1 MALPHTYIL
10 GSSGTGKSTH
20 QKQLA
25 IAHIRE
31 GGGLLYLDPHGED
44 ATDLLNYIPQKRRKD
59 VILFDPI
66 DFPLAWN
73 PLADAPEKDH
83 PLIASTFVD
92 TIRTIS
98 KLTGGGTAVMDM
110 YTYASVCTMLETG
123 GSLTD
128 IPQLLRDEQYLSD
141 IADTLKDSP
150 IKDFWQQ
157 FINLAG
163 KEREQQ
169 VASTYNKFFQ
179 LNADPRIRHILNQ
192 RHSSFNLGDVLEEQK
207 ILIARLPQGKLGMGK
222 AALLGSLLLSQA
234 HVAALSR
241 QSRERFLFILD
252 EVHLWAPSIVSELL
266 SGVRK
271 FGVSLLCSHQYVR
284 QLPEDLFDA
293 FMGNCE
299 RHVFRISEEDAL
311 RFQRRLMMQD
321 TALNL
326 DELPDFTYR
335 VFPWRKTDEDVTLP
349 EMPPAL
355 DRSRSNIEARTKFG
369 Q

>member
-25 IAHIRE
+25 IDHLSA

-59 VILFDPI
+59 VILFDDLP
-66 DFPLAWN
+66 WN
-73 PLADAPEKDH
+73 PLADASPDDY

-110 YTYASVCTMLETG
+110 YVYASVVTMLETQ

-128 IPQLLRDEQYLSD
+128 IPRLLRDKDYLTA
-141 IADTLKDSP
+141 IADTLKDGP
-150 IKDFWQQ
+150 IKDFWTQ
-157 FINLAG
+157 FLDLSG

-179 LNADPRIRHILNQ
+179 LNADPRIRRILNQ
-192 RHSSFNLGDVLEEQK
+192 PKSAFTLSDVLENNK
-207 ILIARLPQGKLGMGK
+207 ILIVRLPQGKLGIGK
-222 AALLGSLLLSQA
+222 TGLLGSLLLSQA

-241 QSRERFLFILD
+241 RSRERFLFILD
-252 EVHLWAPSIVSELL
+252 EVHLWAPSIVAELL

-271 FGVSLLCSHQYVR
+271 FGVSLVCSHQYVR

-299 RHVFRISEEDAL
+299 RHVFRVSEEDAL
-311 RFQRRLMMQD
+311 RFQRRFSAQD
-321 TALNL
+321 TAQNL

-335 VFPWRKTDEDVTLP
+335 IFPWRKGDRDVTLP
-349 EMPPAL
+349 DMPVPFE
-355 DRSRSNIEARTKFG
+355 RSRTDIEARMRTDF
-369 Q
+369 